1 MHSLLEGVIKS
12 MFYRW
17 FDQVNSRMECSLRQQ
32 MQQIDKRIINIKPP
46 KYVPTAPRSIY
57 TWKQWR
63 AHEYLSFILFYSLP
77 VFIDMMYNTAHL
89 EHLIKLVIFM
99 EIILSREIKISDL
112 DYAQKIIISFV
123 QDFNSIYGD
132 ASMLSGVHEF
142 L

>member
-1 MHSLLEGVIKS
+1 

-77 VFIDMMYNTAHL
+77 IFIDMMYETSHL

-99 EIILSREIKISDL
+99 EIILSREIKNMHIVAKICILSL
-112 DYAQKIIISFV
+112 KLRIDYKNF
-123 QDFNSIYGD
+123 FGCRSIQVITVLRYY
-132 ASMLSGVHEF
+132 
-142 L
+142 